1 MFIQTVS
8 GFLGTTRHFFLYR
21 LNLQKKFTKDLSKPH
36 DPAHIYCVRR
46 VYSSS
51 SDISL
56 IESSMVGDY
65 YSYWNILEGV
75 TESVKYRVRYH
86 GNIYVYTNFIHKP
99 CLSYC
104 EMLILAFIRMLEVY
118 AYQIRSSYVKVTL
131 GYTVRLPNKTE
142 FSYTLGPSIPLFDL
156 SGALIQ
162 RRMVYDQIERQV
174 REHSE
179 QYEKA
184 LVMGV
189 FMNIYYE
196 KRDSPSEI
204 EFPDIPIERF
214 KEHIRR
220 AMNSEILSEEYP
232 EAASLLT
239 KPSRIP
245 SNIKA
250 LKGNEIKER
259 RPFIV
264 ADIET
269 VMLDGVQVPYAAGYL
284 SVKPGDDLT
293 TLPSY
298 SINTFFSEDHIS
310 MYSDFE
316 ERSKS
321 MFYQFC
327 SNMESCVQK
336 SVGKVRT
343 IYFHNLGSF
352 DGLFLLNYYVS
363 KGNRYKIKPLIRNHK
378 VYELKV
384 YLDGKLLMRFRDSY
398 ILLPGSLSSLGKT
411 LCPELGDKGSI
422 PHDDLVV
429 SDLLHMKSDL
439 LDYLRQDIRLL
450 GGVMLKAQD
459 INWNKY
465 QIDVEDVMTV
475 SALSLKIFRKK
486 YFDENAFHI
495 NIPNRNQ
502 DSFIRSAYYGG
513 HVDVYKPYGDNL
525 FYYDVNSLYPYIM
538 KTYPMPS
545 GPPVWHKKLAGL
557 DLENLY
563 GFIEAYV
570 VCPPSIER
578 PFLPYKDAYGTLIF
592 PTGKFTGVYF
602 SEELKFAKTLGY
614 EIIPLRGY
622 LFEKKPSPFKG
633 IIEDLYESRLDAKK
647 KGDDAMSYIYKILM
661 NSLYGRF
668 GINPEST
675 VTEICKEDRYM
686 ALLRKDNFESAEQ
699 LNETYYMVKYRS
711 NYSLAEDDDW
721 KAPKMSAVHL
731 AAAITACARIHMYP
745 HISRP
750 DCIYIDTDSI
760 VLSSPL
766 SEDFISSKEMGLY
779 KLEYKVKKGI
789 FLAPKSYMLKL
800 EDGTTI
806 IKHKGVAKDMVTA
819 EWFERQYAD
828 PTLVEELTKE
838 DPFRRDWKNL
848 QICKK
853 EIHLRLGLPKN
864 TKRENVYDSNNV
876 WVNTRP
882 IEVLNVGSE
891 DANII
896 LKYELT
902 KEKGVSVSQSTTEEG
917 KKTYTQESTPTLY
930 TYKPNKKT
938 MKKLKAKAKKDNDNS
953 SPGRPKP
960 DS

>member
-1 MFIQTVS
+1 
-8 GFLGTTRHFFLYR
+8 
-21 LNLQKKFTKDLSKPH
+21 
-36 DPAHIYCVRR
+36 
-46 VYSSS
+46 
-51 SDISL
+51 
-56 IESSMVGDY
+56 
-65 YSYWNILEGV
+65 
-75 TESVKYRVRYH
+75 
-86 GNIYVYTNFIHKP
+86 
-99 CLSYC
+99 
-104 EMLILAFIRMLEVY
+104 
-118 AYQIRSSYVKVTL
+118 
-131 GYTVRLPNKTE
+131 
-142 FSYTLGPSIPLFDL
+142 
-156 SGALIQ
+156 
-162 RRMVYDQIERQV
+162 
-174 REHSE
+174 
-179 QYEKA
+179 
-184 LVMGV
+184 
-189 FMNIYYE
+189 
-196 KRDSPSEI
+196 
-204 EFPDIPIERF
+204 
-214 KEHIRR
+214 
-220 AMNSEILSEEYP
+220 MNSEILNKDYP
-232 EAASLLT
+232 EAKSLIR

-245 SNIKA
+245 SHINA
-250 LKGNEIKER
+250 LKLNSIKES

-284 SVKPGDDLT
+284 SVNPGDDLI
-293 TLPSY
+293 TLPTY
-298 SINTFFSEDHIS
+298 SIKTFFSEDHIS
-310 MYSDFE
+310 VYSDFRN
-316 ERSKS
+316 RSES

-327 SNMESCVQK
+327 SNMESCVNK
-336 SVGKVRT
+336 SGGKVRT
-343 IYFHNLGSF
+343 IYFHNLGHF
-352 DGLFLLNYYVS
+352 DGFFLLKYYVA
-363 KGNRYKIKPLIRNHK
+363 KGDRYKIQPLIRNNK

-398 ILLPGSLSSLGKT
+398 ILLPSSLSSLGKT

-422 PHDDLVV
+422 PHNDLGV
-429 SDLLHMKSDL
+429 SDLEHMRSDL

-450 GGVMLKAQD
+450 GGVMLKTQH

-475 SALSLKIFRKK
+475 SALSLKIFRKM
-486 YFDENAFHI
+486 YFDEEAFEI
-495 NIPNRNQ
+495 NITNRNQ
-502 DSFIRSAYYGG
+502 DTFIRRAYYGG
-513 HVDVYKPYGDNL
+513 HVDVYKPYGNNL
-525 FYYDVNSLYPYIM
+525 FYYDVNSLYPFIM

-545 GPPVWHKKLAGL
+545 GPPVWQNKLAGL

-570 VCPPSIER
+570 VCPKCIER
-578 PFLPYKDAYGTLIF
+578 PFLPYKDAYGTIIF

-602 SEELKFAKTLGY
+602 SEELKFAKRLGY

-675 VTEICKEDRYM
+675 VTEICKEDRYK
-686 ALLRKDNFESAEQ
+686 ALLKKDNFESAEEI
-699 LNETYYMVKYRS
+699 NDSYYMVKYINNS
-711 NYSLAEDDDW
+711 SFAEDDDW

-750 DCIYIDTDSI
+750 DCIYTDTDSI
-760 VLSSPL
+760 VLGSPL
-766 SEDFISSKEMGLY
+766 SEDLISSSEIGLY

-789 FLAPKSYMLKL
+789 FIAPKSYMLKC

-819 EWFERQYAD
+819 EWFERLYAD

-838 DPFRRDWKNL
+838 DPFRRDWKRL

-853 EIHLRLGLPKN
+853 EIHLRLGLPKS
-864 TKRENVYDSNNV
+864 TKRDNVYDSNNV
-876 WVNTRP
+876 WVNTQP
-882 IEVLNVGSE
+882 IEVLNLGSS

-896 LKYELT
+896 LKYEMN

-917 KKTYTQESTPTLY
+917 KKTYTQESTLY
-930 TYKPNKKT
+930 TSKPNKKT
-938 MKKLKAKAKKDNDNS
+938 IQKLKAKAKKDNS
-953 SPGRPKP
+953 SPGVLKP
-960 DS
+960 DE